1 MAKLGFLTGF
11 MESRLPQRQRMTLTS
26 LSFKVQNFR
35 SEKRALDGSD
45 LHLKGGFIEKGL
57 IIASFL
63 TASRRVQGLSA
74 YH

>member
-1 MAKLGFLTGF
+1 
-11 MESRLPQRQRMTLTS
+11 MTLTS
-26 LSFKVQNFR
+26 LSFKAQNFS
-35 SEKRALDGSD
+35 SEKRALGGSD

-63 TASRRVQGLSA
+63 IASRGVQGLSA